1 MSLFRYSL
9 GTLALLAVLSGC
21 GGSSNEAPAPLV
33 ATTATIAAG
42 NNQSATVGA
51 KPAQA
56 IVVSLVDRNGGAV
69 ANATA
74 TVSVTTGG
82 GTVSPSIYT
91 SDSAGKVSITGWTL
105 GNTAGDQTISVT
117 SGSASATATVK
128 ATAGAAAKIAV
139 LPDNITTGNVGA
151 TVSAPGV
158 LVSDSFNNPVAGVQV
173 DFSVAANNG
182 SLGATSA
189 TTNAAGIARVP
200 GWTLGALVGA
210 QKVTAKVGS
219 FTTDLSVAAKLAE
232 GCVTQPAAIGLT
244 TSGTWSTSDCQDTA
258 LARRYDEYS
267 LKLTAQGQFKARVTG
282 ANGRQFRV
290 FTSAGRAVGEQPS
303 DAFAPATVNPLELQ
317 YVLPAGDYLLRVYAP
332 DATTVGDYTLQLSPD
347 FSNAIT
353 DAATCR
359 PVIFA
364 TFGST
369 VTQSLTRATSCSFQ
383 GDIED
388 RYIVLLQTGEKVS
401 INLATTAFSPY
412 LILRDD
418 RTPTS
423 PAVATKRL
431 AAPGT
436 ASVEY
441 TATFNGFHEIIVTSN
456 TFVSEGSYTLSIT
469 KP

>member
-1 MSLFRYSL
+1 MVHLKNCL
-9 GTLALLAVLSGC
+9 GAFAVFAFLSGC
-21 GGSSNEAPAPLV
+21 GGGGSDDNPAPASV
-33 ATTATIAAG
+33 ASAMVSSG
-42 NNQSATVGA
+42 DKQSASVGT

-56 IVVSLVDRNGGAV
+56 IVVSLVDKNGAAV
-69 ANATA
+69 PSATA

-82 GTVSPSIYT
+82 GSVSPSTYT

-105 GNTAGDQTISVT
+105 GNTLGDQTITIT
-117 SGSASATATVK
+117 SGSAKVTATAK
-128 ATAGAAAKIAV
+128 STAGPAAKIAA
-139 LPDNITTGNVGA
+139 LPDNVTSGNVGT
-151 TVSAPGV
+151 TVAAPGV

-182 SLGATSA
+182 SLGGTSS
-189 TTNAAGIARVP
+189 TTNAAGVARVP
-200 GWTLGALVGA
+200 GWTLGALTGV
-210 QKVTAKVGS
+210 QKVTAKVGNIS
-219 FTTDLSVAAKLAE
+219 TDLSVTASLAQ
-232 GCVTQPAAIGLT
+232 GCVTQPAAIGVT
-244 TSGTWSTSDCQDTA
+244 ATGSWTEDDCKDTA

-267 LKLTAQGQFKARVTG
+267 LKLTAQGAFKARITG

-290 FTSAGRAVGEQPS
+290 FTSAGRVVGEQPS
-303 DAFAPATVNPLELQ
+303 EAFAPSTLPLEMQ
-317 YVLPAGDYLLRVYAP
+317 YALPAGDYLLRVYAP
-332 DATTVGDYTLQLSPD
+332 GATTVGDYTLQLSPD
-347 FSNAIT
+347 FSNAVT

-369 VTQSLTRATSCSFQ
+369 VTQSLTKATSCSFQ

-388 RYIVLLQTGEKVS
+388 RYIVLLQTGEKVT
-401 INLATTAFSPY
+401 INLASTAFSPF

-423 PAVATKRL
+423 PAVATNRL
-431 AAPGT
+431 TTPGT
-436 ASVEY
+436 ASVVY

-456 TFVSEGSYTLSIT
+456 SFVSEGSYTLSIA